1 MIIEGKPDPTWGQ
14 RLEILDQVE
23 EVEDLHIDM
32 KERIAEIRRQVNQ
45 AKRTQWMRRSHM
57 SKDIMRMDALQGTYR
72 VKVDN
77 KYCSRVILM
86 LINVKKLNQSLILHF
101 DTGMIDKWSKIH
113 IFVVVSIALAQ
124 VYIFRDMFSSGEK
137 KLQRH
142 RMGAHT

>member
-57 SKDIMRMDALQGTYR
+57 SKDIMRMDALQGTSR
-72 VKVDN
+72 VKVCN
-77 KYCSRVILM
+77 KYCSRVTA
-86 LINVKKLNQSLILHF
+86 NQCKEIKSIFYFTFLYSDDRQMEQDPYLCCCFYCLSTSLHF
-101 DTGMIDKWSKIH
+101 PGHVFQWREETS
-113 IFVVVSIALAQ
+113 
-124 VYIFRDMFSSGEK
+124 
-137 KLQRH
+137 
-142 RMGAHT
+142 TT

>member
-57 SKDIMRMDALQGTYR
+57 SKDIMRMDALQGTSR
-72 VKVDN
+72 VKVNN
-77 KYCSRVILM
+77 KYCSRV
-86 LINVKKLNQSLILHF
+86 
-101 DTGMIDKWSKIH
+101 
-113 IFVVVSIALAQ
+113 
-124 VYIFRDMFSSGEK
+124 YYC
-137 KLQRH
+137 
-142 RMGAHT
+142 

>member
-57 SKDIMRMDALQGTYR
+57 SKDIMRMDALQGTYQINVNDR
-72 VKVDN
+72 IWLQD
-77 KYCSRVILM
+77 LF
-86 LINVKKLNQSLILHF
+86 LINVKKLNQSFILHF
-101 DTGMIDKWSKIH
+101 YTGMIDKWSKIH

>member
-57 SKDIMRMDALQGTYR
+57 SKDIMRMDALQGTYQSMSMTEYGSR
-72 VKVDN
+72 NIISNQCKETKSIFYFTFLYRDDRQMEQDPYFCCCF
-77 KYCSRVILM
+77 YCLST
-86 LINVKKLNQSLILHF
+86 SLHF
-101 DTGMIDKWSKIH
+101 PGHVFQWREETS
-113 IFVVVSIALAQ
+113 
-124 VYIFRDMFSSGEK
+124 
-137 KLQRH
+137 
-142 RMGAHT
+142 TT

>member
-45 AKRTQWMRRSHM
+45 AKRTQWIRRSHM
-57 SKDIMRMDALQGTYR
+57 SKDIMRMDALQGTCR
-72 VKVDN
+72 VKVNN
-77 KYCSRVILM
+77 KYSSWVIL
-86 LINVKKLNQSLILHF
+86 LINVKKSNQSFILHF
-101 DTGMIDKWSKIH
+101 YTAMIDKWSKIH